1 MGWDLPA
8 CDAVATA
15 AADLAATKQ
24 ITHKNN
30 WISVISQ
37 FQSGGGGGQVR
48 GTKRD
53 RAGARCPGGGQSL
66 GNPFGWGT
74 TSSGVGV
81 GGVKLVY
88 G

>member
-1 MGWDLPA
+1 MGSPSL
-8 CDAVATA
+8 DAVATA
-15 AADLAATKQ
+15 AADFAATKQ

-53 RAGARCPGGGQSL
+53 RAAHDVPAVASRWEILSAGDR
-66 GNPFGWGT
+66 
-74 TSSGVGV
+74 
-81 GGVKLVY
+81 
-88 G
+88 